1 MIKSVL
7 IKPTDSKNLGEMLNI
22 MYERNKNLKV
32 FEKPK
37 I

>member
-7 IKPTDSKNLGEMLNI
+7 IKPTDSKNLGEILNI
-22 MYERNKNLKV
+22 MYERNKNLKA
-32 FEKPK
+32 FDKPK